1 MMKINDKISSILIH
15 IVLILFSLLA
25 IYPVFIMVAGSLKTA
40 TELSANASG
49 FPIAPTLENYVRL
62 FNFDSGLIVRT
73 FSNSIFVAAAYSG
86 LTVIIASLAG
96 FAFAKYKF
104 FGRDIL
110 FVMLLITM
118 MIPAELNMTPLYLMF
133 SKMHWLNTYKVQ
145 IFPGIANVF
154 ALFLMR
160 QYMVTIPDSLIE
172 AARIDGARDFKIF
185 YRIIM
190 PISMPSIS
198 ALAILQF
205 LSKWNEILYPK
216 IMLTKKEIMPIMI
229 ILPTLNELDS
239 ARSVPWELVL
249 TGCTLVTVPIIIVF
263 LIFQDKFLS
272 SVTLG
277 AVKG

>member
-1 MMKINDKISSILIH
+1 MKIKEKINSTLIH
-15 IVLILFSLLA
+15 VVLILFSFLA
-25 IYPVFIMVAGSLKTA
+25 IYPVFIMVSGSLKTA

-49 FPIAPTLENYVRL
+49 FPITPTLENYSRL
-62 FNFDSGLIVRT
+62 FNYDSGLILRT
-73 FSNSIFVAAAYSG
+73 FSNSIFVASAYSVI
-86 LTVIIASLAG
+86 TVIVASLAG

-104 FGRDIL
+104 FGRDVL

-118 MIPAELNMTPLYLMF
+118 MIPAELNITPLYLMF
-133 SKMHWLNTYKVQ
+133 SKMHWLNTYRVQ
-145 IFPGIANVF
+145 ILPGIANVF

-160 QYMVTIPDSLIE
+160 QYMITIPDSLIE
-172 AARIDGARDFKIF
+172 AARIDGARDLKIF
-185 YRIIM
+185 YKLIIPM
-190 PISMPSIS
+190 SMPSIS

-205 LSKWNEILYPK
+205 LGKWNELLFPK
-216 IMLTKKEIMPIMI
+216 IMLTKQELMPIMV

-249 TGCTLVTVPIIIVF
+249 TGCTLVTIPLIIVF
-263 LIFQDKFLS
+263 LLFQDKFLS